1 MIIDDSL
8 SGPLGG
14 QYGDPAGLL
23 IPAKYA
29 NVSSKEAYIPFYT
42 RPVQDT
48 LSVANY
54 WRDSAHYNEYVLG
67 NLFLPAVDNITRGC
81 VCSIFFIFFFTR
93 FFSFCFFFPHQKKK
107 KKNLGRSC
115 FFSSAEFP
123 TPRDNFLRLKRLVLY
138 GSPDDGVI
146 SPWQSA
152 FFGVFG
158 PDNTC
163 VKSQSILNHFLGI
176 YINIYNKARLDQV
189 RIIPPG
195 SSSELAKRKQ
205 YDTVLL

>member
-93 FFSFCFFFPHQKKK
+93 FFSFCFFFPHKKIEKKK
-107 KKNLGRSC
+107 KKINFEVM
-115 FFSSAEFP
+115 FFFQRRVPHAEGQFP
-123 TPRDNFLRLKRLVLY
+123 
-138 GSPDDGVI
+138 SP
-146 SPWQSA
+146 QA
-152 FFGVFG
+152 
-158 PDNTC
+158 
-163 VKSQSILNHFLGI
+163 
-176 YINIYNKARLDQV
+176 ARALW
-189 RIIPPG
+189 IAG
-195 SSSELAKRKQ
+195 
-205 YDTVLL
+205 